1 MEEKI
6 FAKLGRAAVLE
17 QLAEEAAEVAQAA
30 LKMAR
35 IIRGENPTPKT
46 ACEAAEALEEEMADV
61 IVCMRVLET
70 GSIVID
76 VENVEKIAEVKMK
89 RWLERLEEL
98 YPSVRPLLRLGVLV
112 RLLRSAMRERP

>member
-17 QLAEEAAEVAQAA
+17 QLAEEASEVAQAA

-46 ACEAAEALEEEMADV
+46 HMEARADLEEELADFR
-61 IVCMRVLET
+61 VCVEVLDRSDLIFDMELIKKL
-70 GSIVID
+70 S
-76 VENVEKIAEVKMK
+76 EVKTK
-89 RWLERLEEL
+89 RWLDRLEN
-98 YPSVRPLLRLGVLV
+98 
-112 RLLRSAMRERP
+112 MRG

>member
-6 FAKLGRAAVLE
+6 LAKLGIASVLE

-46 ACEAAEALEEEMADV
+46 HMEARAALEEELADFRVCVEVMDRSDV
-61 IVCMRVLET
+61 IFDMEIIKNL
-70 GSIVID
+70 S
-76 VENVEKIAEVKMK
+76 EVKMK
-89 RWLERLEEL
+89 RWLDRLEGT
-98 YPSVRPLLRLGVLV
+98 RG
-112 RLLRSAMRERP
+112 

>member
-17 QLAEEAAEVAQAA
+17 HLAEEAAEVAHAA

-46 ACEAAEALEEEMADV
+46 HIEAIADLEEELADFR
-61 IVCMRVLET
+61 VCVEVLERSDIIF
-70 GSIVID
+70 GIELMNKLS
-76 VENVEKIAEVKMK
+76 EVKMK
-89 RWLERLEEL
+89 RWLDRLEN
-98 YPSVRPLLRLGVLV
+98 
-112 RLLRSAMRERP
+112 MRG

>member
-61 IVCMRVLET
+61 IVCMRVLAT

-76 VENVEKIAEVKMK
+76 VENVEKIAEIKMK
-89 RWLERLEEL
+89 RCLDRLEN
-98 YPSVRPLLRLGVLV
+98 
-112 RLLRSAMRERP
+112 MRG

>member
-30 LKMAR
+30 LKLAR

-61 IVCMRVLET
+61 IVCMRVLAT

-76 VENVEKIAEVKMK
+76 VENVEKIAEIKMK
-89 RWLERLEEL
+89 RCLDRLEN
-98 YPSVRPLLRLGVLV
+98 
-112 RLLRSAMRERP
+112 MRG

>member
-6 FAKLGRAAVLE
+6 LEKLGRAAVLE

-46 ACEAAEALEEEMADV
+46 HMEARADLEEELADFR
-61 IVCMRVLET
+61 VCVEVLDRSDLIFDMEIIKKL
-70 GSIVID
+70 S
-76 VENVEKIAEVKMK
+76 EVKTK
-89 RWLERLEEL
+89 RWLDRLEN
-98 YPSVRPLLRLGVLV
+98 
-112 RLLRSAMRERP
+112 MRG

>member
-46 ACEAAEALEEEMADV
+46 SCEAAEALEEEMADV
-61 IVCMRVLET
+61 IVCMRVLEI

-76 VENVEKIAEVKMK
+76 VENVEKIAEIKMK
-89 RWLERLEEL
+89 RWLDRLE
-98 YPSVRPLLRLGVLV
+98 S
-112 RLLRSAMRERP
+112 MRG

>member
-46 ACEAAEALEEEMADV
+46 HMEARADLEEELADFR
-61 IVCMRVLET
+61 VCVEVLDRSDLIFDME
-70 GSIVID
+70 IID
-76 VENVEKIAEVKMK
+76 HLSEVKMK
-89 RWLERLEEL
+89 RWLDRLE
-98 YPSVRPLLRLGVLV
+98 G
-112 RLLRSAMRERP
+112 MRG

>member
-17 QLAEEAAEVAQAA
+17 QLAEEASEVAQAA

-46 ACEAAEALEEEMADV
+46 HMEARADLEEELADFR
-61 IVCMRVLET
+61 VCVEVLDRNDLIFEMEIIKKL
-70 GSIVID
+70 S
-76 VENVEKIAEVKMK
+76 EVKMK
-89 RWLERLEEL
+89 RWLDRLEN
-98 YPSVRPLLRLGVLV
+98 
-112 RLLRSAMRERP
+112 MRG

>member
-17 QLAEEAAEVAQAA
+17 QLAEEAAEVTQAA

-35 IIRGENPTPKT
+35 IVRGENPTPKT
-46 ACEAAEALEEEMADV
+46 SCEAAEELEEEMADV
-61 IVCMRVLET
+61 IVCMRVLEI

-76 VENVEKIAEVKMK
+76 VENVEKIAEIKMK
-89 RWLERLEEL
+89 RWLDRLEN
-98 YPSVRPLLRLGVLV
+98 
-112 RLLRSAMRERP
+112 MRG

>member
-6 FAKLGRAAVLE
+6 LEKLGRAPVLE

-30 LKMAR
+30 LKLAR

-46 ACEAAEALEEEMADV
+46 ACEAEEALEEEMADV
-61 IVCMRVLET
+61 SVCMRVLAIE
-70 GSIVID
+70 SIVID

-89 RWLERLEEL
+89 RWLDRLEN
-98 YPSVRPLLRLGVLV
+98 
-112 RLLRSAMRERP
+112 MRG

>member
-17 QLAEEAAEVAQAA
+17 QLAEEASEVAQAA

-46 ACEAAEALEEEMADV
+46 HMEARADLEEELADFR
-61 IVCMRVLET
+61 VCVEVLDRSDLIFDMEIIKKL
-70 GSIVID
+70 S
-76 VENVEKIAEVKMK
+76 EVKTK
-89 RWLERLEEL
+89 RWLDRLEN
-98 YPSVRPLLRLGVLV
+98 
-112 RLLRSAMRERP
+112 MRG

>member
-46 ACEAAEALEEEMADV
+46 PMEARDDLEEELADFR
-61 IVCMRVLET
+61 VCVEVLDRSDIIFNME
-70 GSIVID
+70 IID
-76 VENVEKIAEVKMK
+76 KLSEVKMK
-89 RWLERLEEL
+89 RWMDRLEN
-98 YPSVRPLLRLGVLV
+98 
-112 RLLRSAMRERP
+112 MRG

>member
-6 FAKLGRAAVLE
+6 YTKLGRAAVLE

-61 IVCMRVLET
+61 IVCMRVLAT

-76 VENVEKIAEVKMK
+76 VENVEKIAEIKMK
-89 RWLERLEEL
+89 RWLDRLEN
-98 YPSVRPLLRLGVLV
+98 
-112 RLLRSAMRERP
+112 MRG

>member
-17 QLAEEAAEVAQAA
+17 QLAEEASEVAQAA

-61 IVCMRVLET
+61 IVCMRVLEI

-76 VENVEKIAEVKMK
+76 VENVEKIAEIKMK
-89 RWLERLEEL
+89 RWLDRLEN
-98 YPSVRPLLRLGVLV
+98 
-112 RLLRSAMRERP
+112 MRG